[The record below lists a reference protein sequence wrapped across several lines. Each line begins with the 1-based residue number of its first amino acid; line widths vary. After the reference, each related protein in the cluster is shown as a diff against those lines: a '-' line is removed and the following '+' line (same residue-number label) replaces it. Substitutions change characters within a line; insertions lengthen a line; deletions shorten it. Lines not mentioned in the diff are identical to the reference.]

1 MEAAAET
8 GGKEWHSRLP
18 DGREVVVRRRGEYW
32 LVRCG
37 RSLARS
43 ENLDVALARA
53 MRADN
58 EVTGHARGFD
68 YPAWIRNVA
77 DSLDPNP

>member
-1 MEAAAET
+1 MEAAAQTE
-8 GGKEWHSRLP
+8 GKEWRSRLP

-53 MRADN
+53 MR
-58 EVTGHARGFD
+58 
-68 YPAWIRNVA
+68 
-77 DSLDPNP
+77 